1 MEKFKNKKFLSYA
14 IATAVVFI
22 IILFGSILVF
32 NNNGLISVENK
43 IKAQI
48 GQLENKTDIEIKNAL
63 NEAIEDGSLRVSINA
78 NPVFIK
84 GGDEGNLQIENHPNN
99 KYNLRCTITANT
111 GKNGKEETLYH
122 SGLMPINSHIQK
134 DVLNK
139 TLEKGD
145 YDAVAT
151 FTAYD
156 VETDKEVG
164 KVVTKI
170 QISVLS

>member
-1 MEKFKNKKFLSYA
+1 MNKFKNKKILSYS
-14 IATAVVFI
+14 IVTAVVFI
-22 IILFGSILVF
+22 IILFGSLMAF
-32 NNNGLISVENK
+32 GNNGLIGVENK

-48 GQLENKTDIEIKNAL
+48 GQLENKTDEEIKNAL

-78 NPVFIK
+78 NPIFIK
-84 GGDEGNLQIENHPNN
+84 GTDKGNLQIENHPNN
-99 KYNLRCTITANT
+99 KYNLRCVITANT

-122 SGLMPINSHIQK
+122 SGLMPVNSHIQK

-156 VETDKEVG
+156 VETDKAIG

-170 QISVLS
+170 QLSILS

>member
-1 MEKFKNKKFLSYA
+1 MEKFKNKKIISYIS
-14 IATAVVFI
+14 IAAVVI
-22 IILFGSILVF
+22 IIAFFGSLFVF
-32 NNNGLISVENK
+32 NNNLIGVENK

-48 GQLENKTDIEIKNAL
+48 GQLENKTDDEIKNAL

-84 GGDEGNLQIENHPNN
+84 GTDKGNLQIENHPNN
-99 KYNLRCTITANT
+99 KYNLRCVITANT
-111 GKNGKEETLYH
+111 GKNGKEETLYQ
-122 SGLMPINSHIQK
+122 SGLMPVNSHIQK

-139 TLEKGD
+139 NLEKGE

-156 VETDKEVG
+156 VETDKAVG

-170 QISVLS
+170 HLSILS